1 MKNRYNLNLNHQF
14 FILNI
19 MKVKIAGMIVQNRDI
34 WYAFINIGENPLDFL
49 NKIVR
54 SASRKVEYGM

>member
-1 MKNRYNLNLNHQF
+1 
-14 FILNI
+14 